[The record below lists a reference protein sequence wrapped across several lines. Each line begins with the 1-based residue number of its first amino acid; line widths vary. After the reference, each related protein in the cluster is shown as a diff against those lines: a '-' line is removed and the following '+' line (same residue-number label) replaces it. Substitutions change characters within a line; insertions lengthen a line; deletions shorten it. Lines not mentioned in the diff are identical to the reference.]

1 VALFTWNDQI
11 LIHTVDTLAS
21 SASKPAPAAQPP
33 LAVLSS
39 SLNQLSSLLDQS
51 LSYVQSV
58 QSGSA
63 KADPEVGRYL
73 LEGVGRW
80 SGEGTEDEK
89 GVKEGLQDTLTVA
102 YLANLLR
109 SQIELAGRLTLLQQA
124 QAAPQQ

>member
-1 VALFTWNDQI
+1 M
-11 LIHTVDTLAS
+11 DTLAA
-21 SASKPAPAAQPP
+21 SASQSTPSAQPP

-39 SLNQLSSLLDQS
+39 SLDQLSTLLDQS
-51 LSYVQSV
+51 LAYVQSV
-58 QSGSA
+58 NSGSA

-80 SGEGTEDEK
+80 SAVGNEDEG